1 MVDFI
6 GYLAG
11 FLAMI
16 SFLPQVIKTMK
27 ARSADDISLAMLML
41 TLATNILYLVYSIAL
56 SLIPIVVMLSI
67 MTCIVLLQ
75 IVLTIRFRKA
85 SESPN
90 QGLNTDSMR

>member
-16 SFLPQVIKTMK
+16 SFLPQVAKTIRS
-27 ARSADDISLAMLML
+27 RSAKDISIAMLLL
-41 TLATNILYLVYSIAL
+41 TFATNVLYLIYGVAL
-56 SLIPIVVMLSI
+56 NLMPIVIMLSI

-75 IVLTIRFRKA
+75 IVLTLRCREA
-85 SESPN
+85 RHAER
-90 QGLNTDSMR
+90 Q

>member
-16 SFLPQVIKTMK
+16 SFLPQVAKTIRS
-27 ARSADDISLAMLML
+27 RSAKDISLAMLLL
-41 TLATNILYLVYSIAL
+41 TFATNVLYLIYGVAL
-56 SLIPIVVMLSI
+56 NLMPIVIMLSI

-75 IVLTIRFRKA
+75 IVLTLQCREARHA
-85 SESPN
+85 GR
-90 QGLNTDSMR
+90 Q

>member
-16 SFLPQVIKTMK
+16 SFLPQVVKTIRS
-27 ARSADDISLAMLML
+27 RSAKDISLAMLLL
-41 TLATNILYLVYSIAL
+41 TFATNVLYLIYGVAL
-56 SLIPIVVMLSI
+56 NLMPIVIMLSI

-75 IVLTIRFRKA
+75 IVLTLRCREARHA
-85 SESPN
+85 SR
-90 QGLNTDSMR
+90 Q